1 MNINL
6 HEITTSD
13 MEEKSGKI
21 CLLILKH
28 KVIALIMPFFL
39 YCKYIH
45 MYIIKLFRKI
55 IF

>member
-28 KVIALIMPFFL
+28 KVIAL
-39 YCKYIH
+39 KYLSS
-45 MYIIKLFRKI
+45 YIVNIYICTL
-55 IF
+55 